1 MTYIQEV
8 NTMARSTNDYK
19 ALYNG
24 LLHKYDDIAIRIEQ
38 INGLAKALSSM
49 VGYEAKKEWIVLV
62 EMIYEKSD
70 V

>member
-1 MTYIQEV
+1 
-8 NTMARSTNDYK
+8 MARSNDNYK
-19 ALYNG
+19 ALYNDI
-24 LLHKYDDIAIRIEQ
+24 LHKYDDIAIRIEQ

>member
-1 MTYIQEV
+1 
-8 NTMARSTNDYK
+8 MARSNENYR
-19 ALYNG
+19 ALYNDI
-24 LLHKYDDIAIRIEQ
+24 LHKYDDMALRIEQ